1 MNAFDSLS
9 LYSGR
14 GLGRGGA
21 RRTFCD
27 SHFQFG
33 GRVTPLPRPLPVY
46 REREFVPRDFGYR
59 PPMSSTTTGSFPI
72 AFRRGWS
79 AWQKDSLPALAKWA
93 AENGFAAL
101 DLMNLS
107 TADVKTVE
115 AAGIKVG
122 SLDLLDFGALLSTD
136 PAKRKDLVAKNVDYV
151 KTMAAAGCKIFFTCV
166 LPSDHAAKRI
176 DNYKLAIESFSPIA
190 AAADEVGAKIAIEG
204 YPGGPPHYS
213 SLCCTPETY
222 RSFIKDIGTQSI
234 GINYDPSHLIRLGVD
249 PIRFVREF
257 ADRVFHVHAKDT
269 EIIPEAVY
277 EFGLY
282 QSPVFTPSHGFG
294 EAVWRYTIPGHG
306 QTRWTEAFS
315 ILKAANY
322 RGLVSIELE
331 DERFNGSEAGEKR
344 GLITSRDYLKS
355 V

>member
-1 MNAFDSLS
+1 MPTPATTST
-9 LYSGR
+9 G
-14 GLGRGGA
+14 
-21 RRTFCD
+21 
-27 SHFQFG
+27 QF
-33 GRVTPLPRPLPVY
+33 PL
-46 REREFVPRDFGYR
+46 
-59 PPMSSTTTGSFPI
+59 

-79 AWQKDSLPALAKWA
+79 AWQKDSLAALAKWA

-107 TADVKTVE
+107 AADVKNVE
-115 AAGIKVG
+115 AAGVRVG
-122 SLDLLDFGALLSTD
+122 SLDLLDFGALLSPD
-136 PAKRKDLVAKNVDYV
+136 AAKRKDLVAKNVGYV
-151 KTMAAAGCKIFFTCV
+151 KTMATAGCKVFFTCV
-166 LPSDHAAKRI
+166 LPTDHAAKRA
-176 DNYKLAIESFSPIA
+176 DNYKLAVEAFAPIA
-190 AAADEVGAKIAIEG
+190 AAADEADAKIAIEG

-249 PIRFVREF
+249 PIRFLREF

-282 QSPVFTPSHGFG
+282 QVPVFTKQHGFG

-306 QTRWTEAFS
+306 QTRWTEALS
-315 ILKAANY
+315 VLKDAGY
-322 RGLVSIELE
+322 RGYVSIELE
-331 DERFNGSEAGEKR
+331 DERFNGTEEGEKR
-344 GLITSRDYLKS
+344 GLLASRDYLKS